1 MLFKHRLLKT
11 IQIISR
17 DNKDDAV
24 LYFVTG
30 TCLQSSSSRVCRTA
44 LPFAIWQVAVSLHWV
59 GCGIFEVAC
68 FTRCGLWQWMFII
81 CEAPQGERPSVNAVV
96 HQG

>member
-17 DNKDDAV
+17 ENKDDAV
-24 LYFVTG
+24 LYFVAG
-30 TCLQSSSSRVCRTA
+30 TCLQSSSSPECRTA

-59 GCGIFEVAC
+59 GCGIFPAETLKLAVSPNVG
-68 FTRCGLWQWMFII
+68 CGNVCL
-81 CEAPQGERPSVNAVV
+81 
-96 HQG
+96 